1 MFKCYIFKYCI
12 FKSYIFQKL
21 YISKAI
27 FLNIEK
33 IYMVSKTRKIRKNK
47 KGQPTKGWSKLK
59 PSTHQRTLMLKKCGK
74 RCFLGPNKSFPICR
88 KQTCKVS
95 SKGVY
100 AAYIRAKQWGK
111 SKKTYKTTKPTLMRK
126 TYKSIAAKAKRILRR
141 TFEYKHVGKSAK
153 K

>member
-1 MFKCYIFKYCI
+1 
-12 FKSYIFQKL
+12 
-21 YISKAI
+21 
-27 FLNIEK
+27 
-33 IYMVSKTRKIRKNK
+33 MVSKTRKIRKTRK
-47 KGQPTKGWSKLK
+47 TRRIRKGQPTKGWSKLK

-111 SKKTYKTTKPTLMRK
+111 SKKTYKTSKPTLMRK
-126 TYKSIAAKAKRILRR
+126 TYKSIVAKATRILRR